1 MCLSYEIK
9 IYYYLLL
16 LQTTVLI
23 SLHYRLRGLTCV
35 SAVQLTTSIK
45 RRRIENDI
53 RFVNFM
59 RLLYVGG
66 VVFII

>member
-9 IYYYLLL
+9 TYYYLLL
-16 LQTTVLI
+16 LQTTVLV

-35 SAVQLTTSIK
+35 SVVRLTTSIK